1 MVIHLLPKVG
11 FGWTMRIC
19 AFFILGLLIIRSLT
33 VSSDLQHD
41 PNPVK
46 MNHYF
51 HQGINLKR
59 LTEPPVHKTCG
70 IWCYPAPL
78 CASKGRKS
86 FNKKNP
92 AIYHSYIMFITP
104 LPTPSQF
111 IKPRNFIRCPIFGRC
126 HRCDGLGCCLRCGRV
141 GGFAFANLRE
151 FNSRFLPRLRMSGR
165 RVRPSF
171 Y

>member
-1 MVIHLLPKVG
+1 VGDLAIAGSFLGGVIFPIMVIRLLPKVG

-19 AFFILGLLIIRSLT
+19 AFFILGLLISRSLT

-70 IWCYPAPL
+70 I
-78 CASKGRKS
+78 
-86 FNKKNP
+86 
-92 AIYHSYIMFITP
+92 
-104 LPTPSQF
+104 
-111 IKPRNFIRCPIFGRC
+111 
-126 HRCDGLGCCLRCGRV
+126 
-141 GGFAFANLRE
+141 
-151 FNSRFLPRLRMSGR
+151 
-165 RVRPSF
+165 
-171 Y
+171 